1 MVGDHMQLEAFCDHV
16 LLDKRAL
23 PVIALTNKPDS
34 RYYGVDPRGLSEAVR
49 GVAHVVCLTPA
60 LAADASQRLGKNLVP
75 VPGAPRIYGMNF
87 SPAAIPKDHPIIRPR
102 VAAMAADVKD
112 PGALRRLLCQR
123 VCALSV
129 SATGGH
135 SH

>member
-1 MVGDHMQLEAFCDHV
+1 MVDDQVQLEAFCDHL

-49 GVAHVVCLTPA
+49 GVAHVACLTPA
-60 LAADASQRLGKNLVP
+60 MAADASRRLGKHLAP

-87 SPAAIPKDHPIIRPR
+87 NPAAIPKDHPIIRPR